1 MPGTGLLDTGSLF
14 GNSGNDGSM
23 AKSDYLSNQF
33 LIAMPTL
40 EDPNFFHSVTYIC
53 EHNVDGALG
62 LVINRPLDMQLGEI
76 LEHIKVQE
84 SDPETRRIPVHLG
97 GPVQQ
102 DRGFVLHTP
111 LGEWEATLKVTDR
124 IGVTSSID
132 ILKAIATDA
141 GPENSLIALGYA
153 GWGAGQLEQEMAD
166 NTWLSCPADPEILF
180 NTPDAARWKAAAS
193 SLGIDLDLLSGEAG
207 HA

>member
-1 MPGTGLLDTGSLF
+1 MS
-14 GNSGNDGSM
+14 NSQ
-23 AKSDYLSNQF
+23 YLTNQF
-33 LIAMPTL
+33 LIAMPAL

-53 EHNVDGALG
+53 EHNAQGALG

-76 LEHIKVQE
+76 LQHIQLA
-84 SDPETRRIPVHLG
+84 DARPEARQIQVHLG

-102 DRGFVLHTP
+102 DRGFVIHEP

-124 IGVTSSID
+124 IGITSSLD
-132 ILKAIATDA
+132 ILQAIARNE
-141 GPENSLIALGYA
+141 GPERALITLGYA
-153 GWGAGQLEQEMAD
+153 GWGAGQLEQEIAE
-166 NTWLSCPADPEILF
+166 NAWLSGPADPDILF
-180 NTPDAARWKAAAS
+180 NRPDGERWKAAAA